1 MRHGFGVNELK
12 TADLK
17 GREMSIME
25 YGVGGKGVATGVDHG
40 CDR

>member
-1 MRHGFGVNELK
+1 MGHEFGVNELK

-25 YGVGGKGVATGVDHG
+25 YGVGGRGIATGVDNG